1 MTWKHLDSQMK
12 HWSSRLESEVKL
24 SLEAVSCLATT
35 IASDVRFLPVE
46 EKEKIKQA
54 TPIKLE
60 LRLDELKAFQVFMD
74 QACYVRDNP
83 GVTRAQV
90 IVQNYICFVY
100 LPESC
105 FRTLA
110 SVARPGSAAKKCA
123 RFLSNNPIRAFRN
136 AIAHGNWAYRDDYSG
151 IVYWARKGDDK
162 DEPIVQ
168 WEVDQES
175 LDFWQQLARCVAYA
189 ALSNL

>member
-1 MTWKHLDSQMK
+1 MTWQHLDSQMN
-12 HWSSRLESEVKL
+12 HWSSRLVAEVKL
-24 SLEAVSCLATT
+24 SPDAVVCLATT
-35 IASDVRFLPVE
+35 IASDVRFLHVE

-54 TPIKLE
+54 TPVQFE
-60 LRLDELKAFQVFMD
+60 LRLEELRAFQAFMD
-74 QACYVRDNP
+74 QASLMRDNP

-105 FRTLA
+105 FRVLA
-110 SVARPGSAAKKCA
+110 KVAQSGSAARKCA
-123 RFLSNNPIRAFRN
+123 TFLCNNPIRALRN
-136 AIAHGNWAYRDDYSG
+136 AIAHGNWTYRDDYRG
-151 IVYWARKGDDK
+151 IVYWARKGGDK
-162 DEPIVQ
+162 DEPVVQ
-168 WEVDQES
+168 WVVDQKS